1 MRSSSYRPIADYAAI
16 GNLHSAALIAPD
28 GSIDWACLPDFD
40 SPSYFAAILDSRK
53 GGYFRV
59 RPAASTDGRQQYVES
74 TNVLE
79 TVFETAD
86 GRLVLTDFM
95 PLWGDIN
102 GRSETATTRPEI
114 HRLLHAEGDG
124 LEVDIEWAPRPDYAR
139 GEVRLERVRGGYEA
153 AAAGHRLLL
162 AGLPDDAQAEIRDQD
177 GPVLRARVALRSG
190 QRLALVTGL
199 ADDSLEPSAYDSLEE
214 LHRTVETWRAWVHKE
229 GSRDRRW
236 AQPNQALVA
245 RSELALKLMSY
256 APTGAIVAAPTTSL
270 PEGIG
275 GVRNWD
281 YRYTWIRDASLT
293 VQAMHALGHRAEAR
307 DFIEWAEDVARQKTD
322 SPLRVQLMY
331 GIRGET
337 VAPEEMLDDLEG
349 YRGSRPVR
357 IGNEAAMQKQ
367 LDIYGELI
375 DGAYELV
382 REGHELGPE
391 VTGFLAS
398 LADAAAGSLN
408 EADDG
413 IWEMRRGSRRFTYSQ
428 LMLWVALHRA
438 VLLAER
444 HGLEGDVDR
453 WREKRDE
460 ARALVLKEGYDEARG
475 AFTQTF
481 GDPDLDAALLLLP
494 LHEMLPF
501 EDPRVQSTID
511 RILEELTEHDL
522 VYRYHADDGLPG
534 EEGAFVLCS
543 FWMVDALALS
553 GRLDEAHRMFDS
565 LVRRANHVGLYS
577 EQIDP
582 RTGLFLGNF
591 PQAFSHLGLLNSAL
605 YLAHADGRETPVPA
619 PVGSK
624 EHRELVGAPT

>member
-1 MRSSSYRPIADYAAI
+1 VSRSPYRPIADYGAI
-16 GNLHSAALIAPD
+16 GNLHSVALIAPD
-28 GSIDWACLPDFD
+28 GSVDWACLPDFD
-40 SPSYFAAILDSRK
+40 SPSYFAALLDARA

-59 RPAASTDGRQQYVES
+59 RPAGTADGRQRYVES

-79 TVFETAD
+79 TVFQTED

-95 PLWGDIN
+95 PLSGDIN
-102 GRSETATTRPEI
+102 GRNDSAARPEI
-114 HRLLHAEGDG
+114 HRLLHAEGG
-124 LEVDIEWAPRPDYAR
+124 AVEVEVEWAPRPDYGR
-139 GEVRLERVRGGYEA
+139 GSVRMERVRDGYEA
-153 AAAGHRLLL
+153 TAGEFRLLL
-162 AGLPDDAQAEIRDQD
+162 AGLPEDAQADIADDD
-177 GPVLRARVALRSG
+177 GPVLRARLRLDSG
-190 QRLALVTGL
+190 DRLALVTGL
-199 ADDSLEPSAYDSLEE
+199 ADGLLHTTLEASLSE
-214 LHRTVETWRAWVHKE
+214 LRETIDTWLAWVHKD
-229 GSRDRRW
+229 GTRDRRW

-256 APTGAIVAAPTTSL
+256 APTGAIIAAPTTSL

-293 VQAMHALGHRAEAR
+293 VQAMHALGHVAEAR
-307 DFIEWAEDVARQKTD
+307 DFIDWAERVASQD
-322 SPLRVQLMY
+322 GHSAPRVQLMY

-337 VAPEEMLDDLEG
+337 SLPEDTLDHLEG

-357 IGNEAAMQKQ
+357 IGNEAATQKQ
-367 LDIYGELI
+367 LDIYGELL

-382 REGHELGPE
+382 REGHRLSPE
-391 VTGFLAS
+391 VTGFLS
-398 LADAAAGSLN
+398 SVADAACGALN
-408 EADDG
+408 EPDDG

-428 LMLWVALHRA
+428 LMVWVALNRA
-438 VLLAER
+438 VLLAEG

-453 WREKRDE
+453 WRRKRDE
-460 ARALVLKEGYDEARG
+460 ARALVLEHGYDERRG

-481 GDPDLDAALLLLP
+481 GSQDLDAALLLLP

-522 VYRYHADDGLPG
+522 VYRYRADDGLPG

-553 GRLDEAHRMFDS
+553 GRLDEAHRIFDS
-565 LVRRANHVGLYS
+565 LVRRVNHLGLYS

-605 YLAHADGRETPVPA
+605 YLAYADGRETPVPA

-624 EHRELVGAPT
+624 EHRELVGAS